1 MPSAD
6 SKTAGF
12 NAGPRYEFRIWAP
25 SLTEV
30 RKRLDRL
37 SQHEP
42 VEQSRETYIVSE
54 TTSDTNAKIRAGLMD
69 IKVLLGAESGLEQWS
84 SYLKADFPIDA
95 TLIAQKIFPAL
106 RVDAPALPGRVFTA
120 EEFIDSIVKRHQR
133 LAAVE
138 LVKNRRHYPLG
149 ESAAEFVEIEILGRK
164 LQSVA
169 VESVSARAALDV
181 IGKLGI
187 GDQANIS
194 YVRQIKSILA
204 RR

>member
-6 SKTAGF
+6 PKTAAANGE
-12 NAGPRYEFRIWAP
+12 PRYEFRIWAP

-30 RKRLDRL
+30 RARLDRL

-42 VEQSRETYIVSE
+42 VEQTRETYIVSE
-54 TTSDTNAKIRAGLMD
+54 ATSDTNAKIRAGLMD
-69 IKVLLGAESGLEQWS
+69 IKVLLGAESGLEQWN
-84 SYLKADFPIDA
+84 SYLKADFPLDA
-95 TLIAQKIFPAL
+95 TLIAQKILPVL

-120 EEFIDSIVKRHQR
+120 EEFIDGIVKRHQR

-138 LVKNRRHYPLG
+138 LVKKRRHYALG
-149 ESAAEFVEIEILGRK
+149 ETAAEFVEIEIFRRK

-169 VESVSARAALDV
+169 VESASVRAALEV

-187 GDQANIS
+187 GGQANIS

-204 RR
+204 RG